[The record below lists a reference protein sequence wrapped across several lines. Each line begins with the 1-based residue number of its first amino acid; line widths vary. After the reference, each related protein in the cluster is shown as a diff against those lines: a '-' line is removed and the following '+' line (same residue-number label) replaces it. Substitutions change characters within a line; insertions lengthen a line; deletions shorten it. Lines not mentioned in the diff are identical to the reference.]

1 MKDWEGRRKRIN
13 RSATKLIPHRSETCD
28 SARSHSHS
36 LYKIC
41 SFRTVTFSL
50 NTTLTI
56 LGLYWTPF
64 EVTLMDSGKYYSL
77 GYVRQ
82 SERVALFVLGYEP
95 ESMSDFG
102 KFLLLFSVSPKLTRS

>member
-1 MKDWEGRRKRIN
+1 
-13 RSATKLIPHRSETCD
+13 
-28 SARSHSHS
+28 
-36 LYKIC
+36 
-41 SFRTVTFSL
+41 
-50 NTTLTI
+50 
-56 LGLYWTPF
+56 
-64 EVTLMDSGKYYSL
+64 MDSGKYYSL